1 MNNDEIYPNNKV
13 SMQVCTHSIYD
24 QRTDHAATALVH
36 FISVLIKN
44 TVYILV
50 CSIINKK
57 NIFSYHRSYAE
68 REE

>member
-44 TVYILV
+44 TVYIL
-50 CSIINKK
+50 
-57 NIFSYHRSYAE
+57 A
-68 REE
+68 